1 MFKLFDGEE
10 RFTKARIIKESILN
24 MVSITL
30 TVHKLGGKHKK
41 TA

>member
-1 MFKLFDGEE
+1 MFKLFHGEE

-24 MVSITL
+24 MVSITVL
-30 TVHKLGGKHKK
+30 KLGGKHKK